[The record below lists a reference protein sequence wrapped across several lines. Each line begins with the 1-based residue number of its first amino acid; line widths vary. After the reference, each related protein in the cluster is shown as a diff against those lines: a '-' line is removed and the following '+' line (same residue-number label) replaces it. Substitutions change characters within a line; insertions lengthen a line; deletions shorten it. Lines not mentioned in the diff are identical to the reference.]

1 MRDEDG
7 PVISK
12 AFYEKLLE
20 GELIDANAI
29 PYALD
34 HVVRRL
40 RESGAS
46 IERWASLIH
55 VGA

>member
-7 PVISK
+7 PVLAK
-12 AFYEKLLE
+12 AFYEKLFE
-20 GELIDANAI
+20 GDTITADTI
-29 PYALD
+29 PRALD
-34 HVVRRL
+34 HAARKL

-46 IERWASLIH
+46 IERWATFIH

>member
-20 GELIDANAI
+20 GDTITSDAV

-34 HVVRRL
+34 YVVRKL
-40 RESGAS
+40 RESGAPVAS
-46 IERWASLIH
+46 WATFIH